1 MFVHVA
7 KKSTFTSGLQEQYT
21 NSIVFIKDSQE
32 IYTHGTFYAIP
43 DSYKGKI
50 TSLESAVAVL
60 QAAKAF
66 SKVSDGT
73 NVAESPS
80 HDGTLKFNKGSNVNI
95 TVGTDGVTISA
106 TDTKYTQGSGI
117 SIEGTTINHSNSV
130 TAGTARHVLNI

>member
-50 TSLESAVAVL
+50 TSLESAVVAL
-60 QAAKAF
+60 QLPR
-66 SKVSDGT
+66 
-73 NVAESPS
+73 PS
-80 HDGTLKFNKGSNVNI
+80 LKFLTVLMLQSLLLMTELLNSTKASNVNI

-106 TDTKYTQGSGI
+106 TDTK
-117 SIEGTTINHSNSV
+117 
-130 TAGTARHVLNI
+130 

>member
-7 KKSTFTSGLQEQYT
+7 KKSTFTSELQEQYT

-50 TSLESAVAVL
+50 TSLESAVAAL

-95 TVGTDGVTISA
+95 TIITFSCT
-106 TDTKYTQGSGI
+106 SGY
-117 SIEGTTINHSNSV
+117 
-130 TAGTARHVLNI
+130 